1 MPLQHQHRTSTQTW
15 ALWKITEDLE
25 ELKTLLDPAEEIPT
39 AISHPTKQCEFVAS
53 RVLTQSLVKQFNQ
66 PYQGIFKDEH
76 GKPYLLNSSLHISQS
91 HSYPYVAVILDSKKN
106 VGIDIEQKKA
116 TLFRVASRI
125 FSEAEVENAGN
136 NLTKLCILWC
146 AKEALIKLYGK
157 KDLNLKEEIAIDEFT
172 LGETGFLSGN
182 ILKKHHEKLYS
193 LQYLVQEDF
202 ALVFNP

>member
-1 MPLQHQHRTSTQTW
+1 MPLQHQHNTNTQRW

-25 ELKTLLDPAEEIPT
+25 ELKALLDPAEEIPSV
-39 AISHPTKQCEFVAS
+39 ISHPIKQCEFLAS

-66 PYQGIFKDEH
+66 SYQGIYKDEF
-76 GKPYLLNSSLHISQS
+76 GKPYLVNSALHISQS
-91 HSYPYVAVILDSKKN
+91 HSYPYVAVILDAEKN
-106 VGIDIEQKKA
+106 VGMDIEQKKE

-125 FSEAEVENAGN
+125 FSDVELENAEN
-136 NLTKLCILWC
+136 DLTKLCILWC

-157 KDLNLKEEIAIDEFT
+157 KDLHLKEELAIDEFK
-172 LGETGFLSGN
+172 LAETGFLSGS

-202 ALVFNP
+202 VLVFNP